1 MERNEEFY
9 KNLVLLLKMFKNRP
23 YHLAK
28 YLIENGAFNLDF
40 INKVEKSGKLNEISK
55 EESQNPKNINVPIV
69 IHDISKMLDFY
80 DSLIDEL
87 SQIEKQKSPEE
98 LESELNQK
106 LDDLIKTEKFE
117 EASRVR
123 DYMQKIGVK
132 RINKF

>member
-1 MERNEEFY
+1 MEKNEEFY

-28 YLIENGAFNLDF
+28 YLIENGAFNIDF
-40 INKVEKSGKLNEISK
+40 INKVEKSGKLNELSK
-55 EESQNPKNINVPIV
+55 EESQNPKNLNVPIV

-98 LESELNQK
+98 LEIELNQK
-106 LDDLIKTEKFE
+106 LDNLIKTEKFE
-117 EASRVR
+117 EASKVR
-123 DYMQKIGVK
+123 DYMQKNGVK

>member
-1 MERNEEFY
+1 MEKNEEFY

-28 YLIENGAFNLDF
+28 YLVENEAFTTEF
-40 INKVEKSGKLNEISK
+40 MTKVKLSHKLTDLSK
-55 EESQNPKNINVPIV
+55 QESDNPKTFTVPIV

-87 SQIEKQKSPEE
+87 SQIEKQKSPQE

-106 LDDLIKTEKFE
+106 LDELIKTEKFE

-123 DYMQKIGVK
+123 DYMQKNGIK

>member
-1 MERNEEFY
+1 MEKNEEFY

-28 YLIENGAFNLDF
+28 YLIENGAFNSEF
-40 INKVEKSGKLNEISK
+40 VSKVEGSSKLK
-55 EESQNPKNINVPIV
+55 DLTKQESENPKNLNVPIV
-69 IHDISKMLDFY
+69 IHDITKMLDFY

-87 SQIEKQKSPEE
+87 SQIEKQKSPQE

-106 LDDLIKTEKFE
+106 LDHLIKTEKFE

>member
-1 MERNEEFY
+1 MEKNEDFY

-28 YLIENGAFNLDF
+28 YLIENGAFNTEF
-40 INKVEKSGKLNEISK
+40 ITKVENSNKLSDLSK
-55 EESQNPKNINVPIV
+55 QESENPKSLNVPIV
-69 IHDISKMLDFY
+69 IHDISKMIDFY

-87 SQIEKQKSPEE
+87 SQIEKQKSPQE

-106 LDDLIKTEKFE
+106 LDELIKTEKFE

-123 DYMQKIGVK
+123 DYMQKNGIK

>member
-40 INKVEKSGKLNEISK
+40 INKVEKSGKLNELSK
-55 EESQNPKNINVPIV
+55 EESQNPKNLNVPIV

-98 LESELNQK
+98 LEIELNQK
-106 LDDLIKTEKFE
+106 LDNLIKTEKFE
-117 EASRVR
+117 EASKVR
-123 DYMQKIGVK
+123 DYMQKNGVK
-132 RINKF
+132 RVNKF

>member
-1 MERNEEFY
+1 MEKNEEFY

-28 YLIENGAFNLDF
+28 YLIENESFNIEF
-40 INKVEKSGKLNEISK
+40 IKKVENSSRLGEISK
-55 EESQNPKNINVPIV
+55 EEYQNPRNINVPIA
-69 IHDISKMLDFY
+69 IDDINKMLDFY

-87 SQIEKQKSPEE
+87 SQIEKQKSPQE
-98 LESELNQK
+98 LESELNNK

-117 EASRVR
+117 EASRIR
-123 DYMQKIGVK
+123 DYMQKNGVK